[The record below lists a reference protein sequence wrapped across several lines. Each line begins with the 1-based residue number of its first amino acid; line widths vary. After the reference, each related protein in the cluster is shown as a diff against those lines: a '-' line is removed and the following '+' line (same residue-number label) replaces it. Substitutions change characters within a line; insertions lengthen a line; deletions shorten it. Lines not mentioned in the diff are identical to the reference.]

1 MSPTVGHNDLCS
13 PAKRRISSLINEYF
27 NFYLEIAEAASDLLP
42 DCDEREAKE
51 ESQGASEIGDQG
63 EKGVEKDLLLN
74 LSKINLQLHEYDL
87 GCAGNCPEGDENL
100 VLWCRSHGVFAWS
113 AARELVF
120 LVAARLLT
128 SSNLE
133 YFFQVVFH

>member
-1 MSPTVGHNDLCS
+1 MSKVKGKS
-13 PAKRRISSLINEYF
+13 RISSPMNVYF
-27 NFYLEIAEAASDLLP
+27 NFYLEIAEVASDLLP

-51 ESQGASEIGDQG
+51 ESQGASEISNQG

-87 GCAGNCPEGDENL
+87 GCAGNCPEGNQNL
-100 VLWCRSHGVFAWS
+100 VLRCRCHCVFVWS
-113 AARELVF
+113 AACELVF
-120 LVAARLLT
+120 LVAARLPT
-128 SSNLE
+128 SSNLK